1 MLLVSKRSNGCRR
14 VKISDD
20 LRRLPRCV
28 FSGKVT
34 LVPASFPKIS
44 SWLVFFVVLVFCGIA
59 AAEAPRPLDP
69 ASQDWEGL
77 SGLVELAQGELGP
90 GRVVVSRR
98 LDYSSGLRPGDGIL
112 LVHPDVAL
120 DTDSLSRFMKDGGRV
135 VLLDDFGTGDEL
147 LLHFG
152 IDRVPL
158 PARPAEMLRHNPALA
173 IAEPASEH
181 SVVWGVGRV
190 VTNHATGLRH
200 PDLSPVLEVR
210 GDGEPDVLVALAGAV
225 GKGRLLAMGDGSL
238 FMNSMLRYPG
248 NRALAAGV
256 VRYAVEDDTNGP
268 RGGRLWIVSGA
279 FEQAGTYGDDGS
291 LDVAFKTRLRAVAEA
306 FAAFKREG
314 APPLVAYIT
323 AVAVGLGLIV
333 WIGSRAGRP
342 HVPASPRYTR
352 PIPLVAQGGV
362 AGHVAVISA
371 PGTSR
376 VLAMLEV
383 KSALEDDLCELLG
396 LERNPGHEVLLEDL
410 GRRRLLDASELSELK
425 ALLLALARTETLVLS
440 RRGSALGAVRDAEV
454 VEAARV
460 ARRIVQRARAR
471 LG

>member
-1 MLLVSKRSNGCRR
+1 
-14 VKISDD
+14 
-20 LRRLPRCV
+20 
-28 FSGKVT
+28 
-34 LVPASFPKIS
+34 
-44 SWLVFFVVLVFCGIA
+44 VLFCGLFCGFA
-59 AAEAPRPLDP
+59 AARTADQGPLDP
-69 ASQDWEGL
+69 TGQDWEGL
-77 SGLVELAQGELGP
+77 SGLVELAQSELGP
-90 GRVVVSRR
+90 GRVVVTRQ
-98 LDYSSGLRPGDGIL
+98 LDYSDVGGGLRPSDGVL
-112 LVHPDVAL
+112 LVHPETTL

-135 VLLDDFGTGDEL
+135 VLLDDYGTGDEL

-158 PARPAEMLRHNPALA
+158 PSRPAEMLRHNPSFA

-210 GDGEPDVLVALAGAV
+210 GDGEPNVLVALAGAV
-225 GKGRLLAMGDGSL
+225 GKGRLLAIGDGSV

-256 VRYAVEDDTNGP
+256 VRYAVEDDANGP

-279 FEQAGTYGDDGS
+279 FEQSGTYGDDGS
-291 LDVAFKTRLRAVAEA
+291 LDVAFKSRLRAVGEA
-306 FAAFKREG
+306 FASFKREG
-314 APPLVAYIT
+314 APPLVAYVT

-352 PIPLVAQGGV
+352 SIPLVAQGGM

-383 KSALEDDLCELLG
+383 KSALEDDLCEVLG
-396 LERNPGHEVLLEDL
+396 LERNPGHEELVKEL
-410 GRRRLLDASELSELK
+410 GKRRLLDDRERAELR
-425 ALLLALARTETLVLS
+425 ALLLVLARTETLVLS
-440 RRGSALGAVRDAEV
+440 RRGSSLGAVRDGEV

-460 ARRIVQRARAR
+460 ARRIVLGARAR